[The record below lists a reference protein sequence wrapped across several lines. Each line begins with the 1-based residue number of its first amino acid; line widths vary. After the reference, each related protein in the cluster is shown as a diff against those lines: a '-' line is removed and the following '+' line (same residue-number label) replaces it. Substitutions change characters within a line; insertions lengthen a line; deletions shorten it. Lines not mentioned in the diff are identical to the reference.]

1 MRNDPAAQ
9 PDEKP
14 RDYTTVEGV
23 RTVTEQTAQKLIRTI
38 EGSQPIRRL
47 RSSQIATAFLGT
59 VGFALVIVGIERAA
73 ADVPIIENEWG
84 SIAVGLVLLAATG
97 LLFRRMMGP

>member
-1 MRNDPAAQ
+1 MRDDPAAR
-9 PDEKP
+9 PDEKL
-14 RDYTTVEGV
+14 RNSTTVEGV

-59 VGFALVIVGIERAA
+59 IGFALLIVGIERAA
-73 ADVPIIENEWG
+73 SDIPIVENEWG
-84 SIAVGLVLLAATG
+84 SIAVGLLLLAASG
-97 LLFRRMMGP
+97 LLFRRMIGS